1 MTDPLASAA
10 STAASASSAAAATAQ
25 ANAFRNADFL
35 KIMLSEITTQDPMQP
50 QDTSK
55 MVEEMQQLQQLS
67 NTQYQAFRDDLKW
80 GQQLIGQ
87 TVNVQQQAID
97 GTAKQTEINA
107 GLNPDVGYGT
117 VTGMVTSFRQ
127 SGQSVY
133 VTVNG
138 HDYPI
143 ANVGQV
149 LPPKN
154 DPTQLADIAGHLLG
168 TKVSFHRADASDT
181 GSGTVTNLG
190 YDTDGK
196 VVLTVAGEQVPYAN
210 VTQIG
215 LPNS

>member
-10 STAASASSAAAATAQ
+10 STAAATSSAASATSQ

-87 TVNVQQQAID
+87 SVNVQQQAID
-97 GTAKQTEINA
+97 DTTKQSEINA
-107 GLNPDVGYGT
+107 GLNPDVGFAT
-117 VTGMVTSFRQ
+117 VTGTVTSFRQ

-149 LPPKN
+149 LPPKD
-154 DPTQLADIAGHLLG
+154 DPTQLANIAGHLLG
-168 TKVSFHRADASDT
+168 TQVTYT
-181 GSGTVTNLG
+181 GTDGTTSSGTVTNLG
-190 YDTDGK
+190 YDTDGNI
-196 VVLTVAGEQVPYAN
+196 VLTVGGKQVPFSSIN
-210 VTQIG
+210 QIG
-215 LPNS
+215 LPNQ